1 MRWLR
6 GEDVVVVRD
15 PDAQLSRPDGQF
27 QFPGRAVAGLE
38 DVREVER
45 SPQRLVWWIENDT
58 WARYVVHCCARYHNV
73 VSFSTFHRFLSAL
86 SFLLRWILS
95 DAHAIPL
102 SGKDTPTHRLT
113 HILRPN
119 ATRPDTAARAALATP
134 PTTDGDFSSYD
145 SDVPSLLSDIQS
157 IHSGSDVL
165 SESEFTPDME
175 RRHGGEGALLS
186 DIASDA
192 DADVETGSVQGG
204 DGTVG
209 GSGGDSDLEQA
220 TATLSLANEDEAPR
234 WPLRGTAY
242 RTRAGAM
249 WDANRR
255 ARSGSS
261 PSRSPARRQ
270 SRLRLGRA
278 TAKKSGND
286 DAGRTESFYDFLF
299 K

>member
-1 MRWLR
+1 VL
-6 GEDVVVVRD
+6 D
-15 PDAQLSRPDGQF
+15 
-27 QFPGRAVAGLE
+27 
-38 DVREVER
+38 
-45 SPQRLVWWIENDT
+45 I
-58 WARYVVHCCARYHNV
+58 
-73 VSFSTFHRFLSAL
+73 VSE
-86 SFLLRWILS
+86 
-95 DAHAIPL
+95 AHAIFL

-157 IHSGSDVL
+157 IHSGSEVL
-165 SESEFTPDME
+165 SEPEFTPDRE
-175 RRHGGEGALLS
+175 RRHGEEGALLS
-186 DIASDA
+186 DIASDV
-192 DADVETGSVQGG
+192 DADVETGSAQGG
-204 DGTVG
+204 G
-209 GSGGDSDLEQA
+209 GASGESDLEQA
-220 TATLSLANEDEAPR
+220 TAALSLANEDETPR

-249 WDANRR
+249 WDTNRR
-255 ARSGSS
+255 ERSGSS

-278 TAKKSGND
+278 TATAKTFGND
-286 DAGRTESFYDFLF
+286 DGGKTESFYDFLF